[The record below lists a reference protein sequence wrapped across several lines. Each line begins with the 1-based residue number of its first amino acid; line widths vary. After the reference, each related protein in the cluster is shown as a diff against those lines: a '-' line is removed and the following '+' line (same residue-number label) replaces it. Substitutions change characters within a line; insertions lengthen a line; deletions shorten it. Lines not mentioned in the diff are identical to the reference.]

1 MAKKQSLGKGL
12 DVIFDDNTVDGGNSI
27 AYLSLSSVVPK
38 KNQPRKTFD
47 MESLSDLAS
56 SIGTHG
62 VLQPILVRDLKNGT
76 YEVTTPAETCA
87 MIEEMQK
94 NSDILEMMCSC
105 IDTADRAGIYNG
117 AYNVIKLAEER
128 RQRQSIR

>member
-1 MAKKQSLGKGL
+1 MIKR
-12 DVIFDDNTVDGGNSI
+12 VGGHEAWGAI
-27 AYLSLSSVVPK
+27 RAA
-38 KNQPRKTFD
+38 
-47 MESLSDLAS
+47 E
-56 SIGTHG
+56 IG
-62 VLQPILVRDLKNGT
+62 DGT

-128 RQRQSIR
+128 RQRQSIREAPNKQ